1 MEKTEKI
8 LVTGAAGMVGSAI
21 ILALLAQGFS
31 NIVGTI
37 HRTIPDFGPEAKEK
51 VRLEH
56 LNLLNQQ
63 AVGEFFA
70 KEQPRQVFLAAAK
83 VGGIHAN
90 NTYPADFIHDNLVI
104 QTNIIHNAYLT
115 KVDRLLFLGSSCIYP
130 KLCPQPIK
138 EEYLLTGP
146 LEETNKAY
154 ALAKIA
160 GIEMCWAYN
169 RQHGCRFIPVMPTNL
184 YGENDNFDL
193 ENCHVLPALIRKF
206 HLAKLAMQGDLTA
219 IQRDEQRFGTIPFDF
234 RNAIGL
240 KNEGSSKRTHEAV
253 NAKMVVWG
261 TGVPK
266 REFLHVDDLANASV
280 FLMNRDYDTLMA
292 ACNHSGLLFNIGT
305 GLDLAI
311 KDLVLIVQNAVGFQG
326 ETLFD
331 NTKPDGT
338 PRKLLDV
345 SRLETLGW
353 HAYTALNEGVAKLY
367 SWYLQ
372 NGYAK

>member
-21 ILALLAQGFS
+21 IRALLAQGFT

-51 VRLEH
+51 VRLER
-56 LNLLNQQ
+56 LNLLDQRV
-63 AVGEFFA
+63 VGEFFA

-104 QTNIIHNAYLT
+104 QTNVIHNAYLT

-240 KNEGSSKRTHEAV
+240 KNEGSSKRTHEEV

-292 ACNHSGLLFNIGT
+292 ACNHSGPLFNIGT

-311 KDLVLIVQNAVGFQG
+311 KDLVLIVQNAVEFQG

-367 SWYLQ
+367 SWYQQ

>member
-1 MEKTEKI
+1 MDKSEKI
-8 LVTGAAGMVGSAI
+8 LVAGAAGMVGSAI
-21 ILALLAQGFS
+21 IRALLAQGFTY
-31 NIVGTI
+31 IVGTI
-37 HRTIPDFGPEAKEK
+37 HRATPDLGPEAKDK
-51 VRLEH
+51 VRLER
-56 LNLLNQQ
+56 LNLLDQQ
-63 AVGEFFA
+63 GVKDFFA
-70 KEQPRQVFLAAAK
+70 QEQPKYVFLAAAK

-90 NTYPADFIHDNLVI
+90 STYPADFIHDNLVI
-104 QTNIIHNAYLT
+104 QTNVIHNAYLT
-115 KVDRLLFLGSSCIYP
+115 KVERLLFLGSSCIYP

-160 GIEMCWAYN
+160 GIEMCWSYN
-169 RQHGCRFIPVMPTNL
+169 RQYGCKFIPVMPSNL

-219 IQRDEQRFGTIPFDF
+219 IQRDEQRFGPIPLDF
-234 RNAIGL
+234 RDAIGL
-240 KNEGSSKRTHEAV
+240 KNEGFSKHPHEAV

-311 KDLVLIVQNAVGFQG
+311 KELVLIGQKAVGFQG
-326 ETLFD
+326 ETFFD

-353 HAYTALNEGVAKLY
+353 HAYTTLNEGVAKLY
-367 SWYLQ
+367 SWYQQ
-372 NGYAK
+372 NGYAR